1 MKKRKEIKIRHIMA
15 DGRELQ
21 SIEGYTVP
29 ATNRIYLILGG
40 HGQKENKGK

>member
-29 ATNRIYLILGG
+29 TTNRIYWILGG
-40 HGQKENKGK
+40 QKEKKK